1 MEQRHDWAKF
11 NFTMDLF
18 KYVFTVLI
26 PVVVSHSQLQDE
38 EQVRDHY
45 DRTIMTRLRDVTLTY
60 FHFRRRRLLRLV
72 LGSTHDLYLWYHH
85 RL

>member
-11 NFTMDLF
+11 NFTMELF

-26 PVVVSHSQLQDE
+26 PVVVSHSQMQDE

-45 DRTIMTRLRDVTLTY
+45 DRKCCA
-60 FHFRRRRLLRLV
+60 LV
-72 LGSTHDLYLWYHH
+72 CSSFDRHLF
-85 RL
+85 